1 MNRFSVNG
9 ILEPTDSSPITNQY
23 NGHFLKISYIQLI
36 SGQSVYSKDRVD
48 VEDDGEFRFYIPKAD
63 LVDNENVKVEVY
75 APDGELLGQQNYSYG
90 SLKASF
96 MSETSDD
103 DSEPLRIS
111 VDPKVIEFNQSSPA
125 VTINKKITGKVID
138 TSGESRASGLVVFIM
153 ASNDAEADY
162 DSDSFVPVFS
172 TTTNKDGYFYGEID
186 NKVHQ
191 QAYGVIAGLED
202 QPVTI
207 HLESKK
213 FPDNIL
219 LLADLT
225 GLPDDLADNTVVPTQ
240 PNASDLVNSSAF
252 SQDLGGMC
260 VDFTIPNRTLEE
272 FSFYQTVRT
281 TEPEIKGY
289 TINAQESQELK
300 RHFFDVSDSLFTLFG
315 KLNNSF
321 STFSVTSY
329 EVADSSNDELSQVLN
344 LKRAVAM
351 EATTE
356 AGEEASSSIR
366 TNSIAAIPR
375 YNLKLVATNNAR
387 LKFDSNEILKFEK
400 ALTFVDL
407 VKIFAEQDKRR
418 KKLNALHR
426 KLAAAYCGKKGVQ
439 EAQSYCES
447 IVLKDDLSRNTIR
460 SLLGHIKQYEAF
472 VKTVPASG
480 VLFDAFITDIDAVL
494 TQEYI
499 SAEVLDL
506 LEEKTRS
513 LIKLIDINTTESQD
527 QEEVLGYLRRVII
540 ELTQAK
546 DSQLSGFEPCP
557 PAPKE
562 DTMGIVCM
570 MRQFEDTK
578 ETLRN
583 KSIFSLGEIITIRS
597 SYDIFINSITAFLSL
612 LDEFYSFYRSS
623 SRLMLSLD
631 DDYFVENYSD
641 IKNTLLMAKQK
652 IYRSIWM
659 IERIEREYISN
670 HPGRRNLTVETEIDW
685 DLTPKV
691 YENTT
696 IAHGHILHF
705 KQQWKADGYS
715 LGDLLYSLPLA
726 PCQEKQIAILDWDR
740 EERGIR
746 SEEQAVVEQLGAQI
760 SRDRDITEIMNSSL
774 NESMRA
780 SSSNTTKSTSGGFGA
795 AIGGFFGVAFGIG
808 GGVSHSGASSRS
820 SAAQNSSRNLSA
832 SALNRL
838 RDNVSQSASSLRS
851 QRNTVVQTV
860 GQNETVMAQTE
871 VVKNNNHC
879 HAMTV
884 EYFEVLKHYAIEQA
898 MADVQECL
906 YVPLPM
912 SDFDHNKVLRWRD
925 TLRRSIYGR
934 KLSKGFGAIERI
946 ENNYANSD
954 LPLGTYSEENI
965 EEFKGYFSIAFELS
979 RPSIAEIDE
988 ATKTERYNLAVGFPW
1003 FSVFMVIP
1011 YSVERPLTE
1020 AEKDAIFEQKYAADI
1035 VRKFIETMQVDGI
1048 DDSGNEVT
1056 LDLDFTILSSYRR
1069 GRPMQVNIASKSLQT
1084 INRQQIKHLRFRA
1097 NTSVKNSSRIIL
1109 RSAYLS
1115 YRTQHLN
1122 EYIIRNS
1129 RINNDIINSTQV
1141 SFELGF
1147 PPVITVEEKTDAA
1160 LMYTPLNR
1168 QELRNPRK
1176 EDRDAAEALIS
1187 FLNEH
1192 LEQSHKVIW
1201 SSMDSSR
1208 LFGLLDGYIAPNS
1221 GGRSV
1226 ASVVENKISGIVGNN
1241 LVLKVVPGERLDPVF
1256 KGVDDLFAYYKPTT
1270 KPDPFRVSVP
1280 TKGVYAESVMGKC
1293 NSCEEM
1299 DDTRHWRFNDE
1310 PCGTKPTDIST
1321 LSTDTRRTD
1330 PGNLQPKDLP
1340 ANLINMQTAPAAP
1353 DPTSLSA
1360 AINAITKAGIFKD
1373 ITGLE
1378 GTQQNAIKALQTT
1391 SKSVTDLAGI
1401 AADIQKQQ
1409 GMKKDIGKTLNV
1421 IKKAKKDEQITP
1433 DEAKKLSYSALKSM
1447 VGVPSKKP
1455 EKLTQQKE
1463 VKQLIDAEATKK
1475 NAKIKIS
1482 RDAESIEVGTDR
1494 SAPVSSTA
1502 FDYTVPGVVPII
1514 AQPSSMSCWATVAT
1528 MLKSWKD
1535 AVSYS
1540 IQDVVDAAG
1549 AEYRTMFDD
1558 DTGLPPAKVDDF
1570 ATAMG
1575 FKIEP
1580 PMSYTISGFRALI
1593 EDFGPVIV
1601 VGDEDL
1607 TPTWALHARVA
1618 RGIYGD
1624 GTPEGTFIRVNDP
1637 AGGRQYTE
1645 SYTAFMK
1652 KYEEAAAIPMVQIMH
1667 Y

>member
-9 ILEPTDSSPITNQY
+9 ILEPTDSTPITDQY
-23 NGHFLKISYIQLI
+23 NGHFLKISYIQEI
-36 SGQSVYSKDRVD
+36 AGKPVYSKDRVD
-48 VEDDGEFRFYIPKAD
+48 VEDDGNFRFFIPKSD
-63 LVDNENVKVEVY
+63 LVENEQVKVEVY
-75 APDGELLGQQNYSYG
+75 APDGEMLGRQNYSYG

-96 MSETSDD
+96 ISETSDD
-103 DSEPLRIS
+103 NSNLLRIS
-111 VDPKVIEFNQSSPA
+111 VNPKIIKFNQSNPV
-125 VTINKKITGKVID
+125 VTVNKKITGKVID
-138 TSGESRASGLVVFIM
+138 TSGENRSSGLQVIIM
-153 ASNDAEADY
+153 ASNDADAEY
-162 DSDSFVPVFS
+162 NSDSFVPVFS
-172 TTTNKDGYFYGEID
+172 AITNKDGYFYGEID

-202 QPVTI
+202 QPVII

-213 FPDNIL
+213 FPDNII

-225 GLPDDLADNTVVPTQ
+225 GLPEDLADNTVVPTL
-240 PNASDLVNSSAF
+240 PDSTDLVNSSAF
-252 SQDLGGMC
+252 SQDLGGKC

-281 TEPEIKGY
+281 TEPEIKSY
-289 TINAQESQELK
+289 TINSQQSQDLK
-300 RHFFDVSDSLFTLFG
+300 RQFFDISDSLFILFT
-315 KLNNSF
+315 KMNNSF

-329 EVADSSNDELSQVLN
+329 EVAESTTTNDLN
-344 LKRAVAM
+344 QAIDLKK
-351 EATTE
+351 
-356 AGEEASSSIR
+356 G
-366 TNSIAAIPR
+366 IAAGTESASTTRVNTNMAAVPR

-387 LKFDSNEILKFEK
+387 LKFDANELLKFERTM
-400 ALTFVDL
+400 TFVDI
-407 VKIFAEQDKRR
+407 VKIFAEQEKRR
-418 KKLNALHR
+418 KQLNALHR

-439 EAQSYCES
+439 EAQSYCDG
-447 IVLKDDLSRNTIR
+447 IALKDDLSRNTIR
-460 SLLGHIKQYEAF
+460 ALMGHIEQYESF
-472 VKTVPASG
+472 VKSVSTSVA
-480 VLFDAFITDIDAVL
+480 LFDSFISDIDEAIR
-494 TQEYI
+494 QEYI
-499 SAEVLDL
+499 SADVLNL

-513 LIKLIDINTTESQD
+513 LIELIDTNTKESQD

-540 ELTQAK
+540 ELAQAK
-546 DSQLSGFEPCP
+546 DSRLSDYEPCP
-557 PAPKE
+557 PATKA

-570 MRQFEDTK
+570 IRQFEDTR

-583 KSIFSLGEIITIRS
+583 KSIFSLGEIITIRA
-597 SYDIFINSITAFLSL
+597 SYDIFINSITSFLNL
-612 LDEFYSFYRSS
+612 LDEFYSFYKSS
-623 SRLMLSLD
+623 NRLMLALD

-641 IKNTLLMAKQK
+641 IKDTLLSTKQR
-652 IYRSIWM
+652 IYRAILL
-659 IERIEREYISN
+659 IERIELEYITN
-670 HPGRRNLTVETEIDW
+670 HPGRRNLTVETEVDW
-685 DLTPKV
+685 DLTPTV

-696 IAHGHILHF
+696 IANGHILHF
-705 KQQWKADGYS
+705 KQKWKADGYS

-726 PCQEKQIAILDWDR
+726 PCQEKKIAILDWDR
-740 EERGIR
+740 KEQGRRI
-746 SEEQAVVEQLGAQI
+746 EEQAVIEQITASI
-760 SRDRDITEIMNSSL
+760 SRNRDITEIMNSSL

-780 SSSNTTKSTSGGFGA
+780 SSSNSTSSTSGGFGA
-795 AIGGFFGVAFGIG
+795 AIGGFFGVAFGIA

-820 SAAQNSSRNLSA
+820 SASQNSSRDLSA
-832 SALNRL
+832 NALNRL
-838 RDNVSQSASSLRS
+838 KDNVSQSASSLRS
-851 QRNTVVQTV
+851 QRNTVIQTV

-871 VVKNNNHC
+871 VIKNNNHC

-884 EYFEVLKHYAIEQA
+884 EYFEVLRHYAIEQE
-898 MADVQECL
+898 MVDVQECL
-906 YVPLPM
+906 FVPLPM
-912 SDFDHNKVLRWRD
+912 SNFDHSKVLRWRD

-934 KLSKGFGAIERI
+934 KLRRGFDAIERI
-946 ENNYANSD
+946 KNNYANSD

-965 EEFKGYFSIAFELS
+965 EEFNGFFTISFELT
-979 RPSIAEIDE
+979 RPSIPEIDE
-988 ATKTERYNLAVGFPW
+988 ATKTERYNLKAGFPW
-1003 FSVFMVIP
+1003 FPVFMVIP

-1035 VRKFIETMQVDGI
+1035 VRKFIETLQIDSI
-1048 DDSGNEVT
+1048 DDSGDEVT
-1056 LDLDFTILSSYRR
+1056 MDLDFTILSSYRR
-1069 GRPMQVNIASKSLQT
+1069 GRPMRVNVASKSLQT

-1115 YRTQHLN
+1115 YRTLHLN

-1129 RINNDIINSTQV
+1129 RINNDIINTAQV
-1141 SFELGF
+1141 TFELGF
-1147 PPVITVEEKTDAA
+1147 PPVITIEEKTDAA

-1168 QELRNPRK
+1168 RETRNPRK
-1176 EDRDAAEALIS
+1176 EDREAAEALIS

-1221 GGRSV
+1221 GGKSV

-1256 KGVDDLFAYYKPTT
+1256 RGVDDLSSYYKPTT
-1270 KPDPFRVSVP
+1270 KPDPFRISVP
-1280 TKGVYAESVMGKC
+1280 TKGVYAESIMGKC
-1293 NSCEEM
+1293 NSCEEI

-1321 LSTDTRRTD
+1321 LSTDSRRAN

-1340 ANLINMQTAPAAP
+1340 ANLINMQTAPTAP
-1353 DPTSLSA
+1353 DPTSLNVA
-1360 AINAITKAGIFKD
+1360 LDAITKTGIFKD

-1409 GMKKDIGKTLNV
+1409 TMKKDIGKTLNV
-1421 IKKAKKDEQITP
+1421 IKKAKKDAQITP

-1447 VGVPSKKP
+1447 VGVPSEKP
-1455 EKLTQQKE
+1455 GKLTEQKE
-1463 VKQLIDAEATKK
+1463 IKQLIDAEATKK

-1482 RDAESIEVGTDR
+1482 RDAESIEVG
-1494 SAPVSSTA
+1494 SASSTSVSTTS
-1502 FDYTVPGVVPII
+1502 FDYTVPGIVPII

-1535 AVSYS
+1535 SVSYT
-1540 IQDVVDAAG
+1540 IEAVVDEAG
-1549 AEYRTMFDD
+1549 AEYRTIYDNN
-1558 DTGLPPAKVDDF
+1558 TGLPPDKVDDF

-1575 FKIEP
+1575 FKTEP
-1580 PMSYTISGFRALI
+1580 PMSYTVSGFRALI
-1593 EDFGPVIV
+1593 EDFGPIIV
-1601 VGDEDL
+1601 VDDEDL
-1607 TPTWALHARVA
+1607 SPKWALHARVA

-1624 GTPEGTFIRVNDP
+1624 GTPDGTFIRVNDP
-1637 AGGRQYTE
+1637 AGGRRYTE

-1652 KYEEAAAIPMVQIMH
+1652 KYEEVAAISMVQIMH